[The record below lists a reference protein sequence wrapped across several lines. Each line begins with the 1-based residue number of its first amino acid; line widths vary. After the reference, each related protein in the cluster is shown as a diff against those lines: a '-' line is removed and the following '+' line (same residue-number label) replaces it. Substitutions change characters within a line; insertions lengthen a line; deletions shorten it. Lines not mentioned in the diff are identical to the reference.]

1 MRIRH
6 PYLSGYRA
14 RAVAGGPCECEH
26 TSLTSMETSLVRTN
40 DTSSLLA
47 RCITESGPCLDH
59 LSIHSRDIT
68 T

>member
-6 PYLSGYRA
+6 PYLSAYRA

-47 RCITESGPCLDH
+47 RCITESAVKHMLI
-59 LSIHSRDIT
+59 SIHSRDIT